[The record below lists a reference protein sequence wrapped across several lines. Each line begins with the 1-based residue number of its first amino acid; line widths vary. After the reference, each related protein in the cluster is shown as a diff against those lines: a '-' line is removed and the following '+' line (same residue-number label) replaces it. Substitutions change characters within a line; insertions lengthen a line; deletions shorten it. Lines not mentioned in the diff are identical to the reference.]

1 MDAMLFGIN
10 TSKAQGWQLH
20 ADGVLQGRREVLDME
35 AKVQECSGKGRAA
48 DRNKDK
54 LRMARWRLSV
64 LVVFGMFYRMCS
76 KVQERMGTMSVK

>member
-1 MDAMLFGIN
+1 MDAVLFRIN
-10 TSKAQGWQLH
+10 TSEAQGWQLH
-20 ADGVLQGRREVLDME
+20 ADGVLQGRAEVRELE

-64 LVVFGMFYRMCS
+64 SVVFGMFYRMRS
-76 KVQERMGTMSVK
+76 KVQQRMGTMSVK